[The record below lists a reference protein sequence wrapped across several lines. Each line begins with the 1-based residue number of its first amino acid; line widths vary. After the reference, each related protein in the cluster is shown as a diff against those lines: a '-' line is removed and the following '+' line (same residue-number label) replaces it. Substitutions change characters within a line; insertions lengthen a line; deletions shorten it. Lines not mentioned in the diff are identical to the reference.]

1 EGEDEEYAMA
11 VREFKKFFKR
21 RGRFVRQLRDERKSL
36 QRSGDEK
43 WHIRTQDKVSHKHGR
58 WLAFLEKFTFVV
70 KHKTDVHNWAA
81 DALSRSNLLVSM
93 QVDMPGLDVIHE

>member
-1 EGEDEEYAMA
+1 GVLSQSGRHVAYFSEKLTEP
-11 VREFKKFFKR
+11 KFR
-21 RGRFVRQLRDERKSL
+21 
-36 QRSGDEK
+36 
-43 WHIRTQDKVSHKHGR
+43 HIRTQDKVSHMHGR

-70 KHKTDVHNWAA
+70 KHKTDVHNWVA